1 MPLARLGEKK
11 YYIGMFFKVA
21 ANNLIF
27 YWTPR
32 YGYLLTHSLQANWF
46 KAEQYC
52 RFHGMH
58 LASIN
63 SEEEQKNLQDHI
75 QSFGEYNCS
84 FVKTLVSFSCLIIII
99 SITLVL
105 KFGPSIIFHFLQIV
119 WGCAS
124 SDSQFYFTIS
134 HYCMHCNE
142 QTCAHWWQILLTT
155 PKLSSIE
162 VILNVFEPIDL
173 DDLTT

>member
-32 YGYLLTHSLQANWF
+32 YGYLLTLSPKANWF

-105 KFGPSIIFHFLQIV
+105 
-119 WGCAS
+119 
-124 SDSQFYFTIS
+124 
-134 HYCMHCNE
+134 
-142 QTCAHWWQILLTT
+142 
-155 PKLSSIE
+155 
-162 VILNVFEPIDL
+162 
-173 DDLTT
+173 